1 MNDRSTRRI
10 GRRDA
15 LGLLGAS
22 LVPTVGRVGDDGGTV
37 RLPTLASP
45 DGVERWRHVP
55 AAWNEHRLRAQ
66 RARSRVADRLLGTPG
81 VVDVGLRAGTE
92 RYGGRRGFAIDV
104 GVRGDEGA
112 GGGGEHGREA
122 SGVASAVAA
131 DVPGR
136 VDGVPVETTSRV
148 DSPAAL
154 CHRHEY
160 DAVAGGLRVG
170 DGPDGPVGSTGWP
183 VRHEGERRLLSADH
197 VFDDET
203 VYGDESDGEL
213 QRIGRVASRES
224 PTDTAVLETD
234 RTVDNEIRGEYDT
247 YEIAGWVTESG
258 VATRVTDPF
267 DGYRTMG
274 TVTGETTGGLGKY
287 HVDAGYHS
295 ELPSFDGHG
304 VRGSAAAAPGD
315 SGGVAFTL
323 EGGDAYL
330 LSLVTHGDPSAG
342 RGTPTDNCANATA
355 YRVSLGTAAYHLDD
369 SGYEVLGESL

>member
-1 MNDRSTRRI
+1 MNDQPTRQI
-10 GRRDA
+10 DRRDA

-22 LVPTVGRVGDDGGTV
+22 LVPTVGHGSDDGGTV

-55 AAWNEHRLRAQ
+55 AAWNEHRLRAR
-66 RARSRVADRLLGTPG
+66 RARNRVADRLLGTAG

-104 GVRGDEGA
+104 GVRDDGSSGGK
-112 GGGGEHGREA
+112 GGGA
-122 SGVASAVAA
+122 SGAASAVAA
-131 DVPGR
+131 ELPAR
-136 VDGVPVETTSRV
+136 VDGVPVETSSRG
-148 DSPAAL
+148 DYPTAL

-183 VRHEGERRLLSADH
+183 VRHGGERRLLSADH

-203 VYGDESDGEL
+203 VYGDESDGDL

-258 VATRVTDPF
+258 IATRVTDPF

-323 EGGDAYL
+323 VDGDAYL
-330 LSLVTHGDPSAG
+330 VSLVTHGDPTAG
-342 RGTPTDNCANATA
+342 RGTPGDNCADATA
-355 YRVSLGTAAYHLDD
+355 YRVSLGTAAYHLDA
-369 SGYEVLGESL
+369 SGYEVLGEPL

>member
-1 MNDRSTRRI
+1 MSDQPTRQIDRR
-10 GRRDA
+10 GA

-22 LVPTVGRVGDDGGTV
+22 LVPTVGRVSDDGGTV

-66 RARSRVADRLLGTPG
+66 RARRRVANRLLGTLG
-81 VVDVGLRAGTE
+81 VVDVGLRAGSE

-104 GVRGDEGA
+104 GVRDDIPGGN
-112 GGGGEHGREA
+112 GGGA
-122 SGVASAVAA
+122 SGAASAVAA
-131 DVPGR
+131 EVPAR
-136 VDGVPVETTSRV
+136 VDGVPVETSSRA
-148 DSPAAL
+148 DRPAAL

-170 DGPDGPVGSTGWP
+170 DGPNGPVGSTGWP
-183 VRHEGERRLLSADH
+183 VRHEGRRRLLSADH
-197 VFDDET
+197 VFDGEA

-224 PTDTAVLETD
+224 STDTAVLETN

-258 VATRVTDPF
+258 IATRVTDPF

-274 TVTGETTGGLGKY
+274 TVTGETTGGLGRY
-287 HVDAGYHS
+287 HVDAGYHPK
-295 ELPSFDGHG
+295 LPSFDGHG

-323 EGGDAYL
+323 EDGDAYL

-342 RGTPTDNCANATA
+342 RGTPADNCASATA

-369 SGYEVLGESL
+369 SGYEVLGEPL